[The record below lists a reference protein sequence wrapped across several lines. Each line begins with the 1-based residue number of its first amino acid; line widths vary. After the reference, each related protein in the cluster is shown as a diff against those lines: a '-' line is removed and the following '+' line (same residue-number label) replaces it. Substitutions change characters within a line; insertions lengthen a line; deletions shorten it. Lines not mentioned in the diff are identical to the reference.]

1 MSSTKKI
8 FDETIKTDH
17 KVITEE
23 ASKSILK
30 AYGVK
35 VPPYALVKSSKE
47 AVKAAKK
54 IGYPLVMKIVSP
66 QILHKT
72 DVGGVKVGINSDKE
86 VKQAFNDM
94 YGRLSKKKGVEV
106 KGVLLEKMVP
116 KGIEMIVGLQVD
128 PQFGPVIMAGLGGVM
143 TEVFKDV
150 AWRMLPI
157 TIDDAKSMI
166 NELKSSKIFT
176 GFRGSKPVDLDM
188 LAKALVQI
196 GRIGTENAEY
206 INSIDFN
213 PIVVYPKSYYV
224 VDAKIIL
231 GKEVNPNAISKAQ
244 PDDSFMEKF
253 FTPESVAL
261 VGASATPGKVGNSV
275 LDSLAKHDYKGKVF
289 PINPKA
295 DEILG
300 IKCYPSLEAIN
311 DKVDLVVV
319 CVDLSVTPPILESC
333 AKKGIHNVVIV
344 SGGGKELGGERADY
358 EAQIK
363 SLSEK
368 HKIRIIGP
376 NCIGMFNAANRL
388 DCAFQGQARMVRA
401 RLGNVALLSQS
412 GTMGI
417 SFLETADTFGLSK
430 MVSYGN
436 RSDVDEADMIWY
448 LANDPQTKV
457 IALYVEGFGD
467 GRKFIETAKRVM
479 REKKK
484 PVVIW
489 KSGRTEAGAKQAAS
503 HTGSLGGSNAIIM
516 GAFKQAGII
525 SVDSYQELAAV
536 TKALAW
542 QPAAKGNRA
551 AMCSNGAG
559 PMIGGIDH
567 FERLG
572 LELAQ
577 VTPQTLKELKEHF
590 PPTYVIGKG
599 NPVDV
604 TGGANADDYRYT
616 IQKFYDD
623 PNVDIVMPWFVF
635 QDDPLEE
642 TIIQYLAEFSKQQKK
657 PLLVGGNGGPYTQ
670 KISALIEKEGVPVY
684 DDIRSWVAAA
694 AALAQWGRHLKDSS

>member
-1 MSSTKKI
+1 M
-8 FDETIKTDH
+8 KTSH

-30 AYGVK
+30 SYGIK
-35 VPPYALVKSSKE
+35 VPPYALVKSADE

-72 DVGGVKVGINSDKE
+72 DVGGVKVGIDNDADVRKT
-86 VKQAFNDM
+86 FNDM

-116 KGIEMIVGLQVD
+116 KGVEMIVGLQVD

-157 TIDDAKSMI
+157 TTSDAKSMI
-166 NELKSSKIFT
+166 NELKSSKLFK
-176 GFRGSKPVDLDM
+176 GFRGSQPINLNM

-196 GRIGTENAEY
+196 GKIGVDNAPY

-213 PIVVYPKSYYV
+213 PVVVYPKSYYV
-224 VDAKIIL
+224 IDAKIIL
-231 GKEVNPNAISKAQ
+231 GKEINKDAISKAK
-244 PDDSFMEKF
+244 PDASFMEKF
-253 FTPESVAL
+253 FTPSSVAL
-261 VGASATPGKVGNSV
+261 VGASATPGKIGNSV
-275 LDSLAKHDYKGKVF
+275 LDSIAKHDYKGKVY

-295 DEILG
+295 EEILG

-311 DKVDLVVV
+311 DNIDLVVV
-319 CVDLSVTPPILESC
+319 CVDLSVTPPILEAC

-363 SLSEK
+363 ELSKK

-417 SFLETADTFGLSK
+417 SFLETADSFGLSK
-430 MVSYGN
+430 MISYGN

-448 LANDPQTKV
+448 LANDPQTTV

-479 REKKK
+479 KEKKK
-484 PVVIW
+484 PIVIW

-542 QPAAKGNRA
+542 QPPAKGNRA

-559 PMIGGIDH
+559 PMIGAIDH

-572 LELAQ
+572 LELAK
-577 VTPQTLKELKEHF
+577 VTPKTLKELKAHF

-604 TGGANADDYRYT
+604 TGGANADDYRFT

-642 TIIQYLAEFSKQQKK
+642 TIIQYLAEFSKQRKK

-684 DDIRSWVAAA
+684 DDIRNWVAAA
-694 AALAQWGRHLKDSS
+694 AALAQWGRRK

>member
-35 VPPYALVKSSKE
+35 VPPYALVNSAKD

-72 DVGGVKVGINSDKE
+72 DVGGVKVGIDNAKD
-86 VKQAFNDM
+86 VKKTFNDM
-94 YGRLSKKKGVEV
+94 YKRLSKKKGVQV

-157 TIDDAKSMI
+157 TMDDAKSMVE
-166 NELKSSKIFT
+166 ELKSSKLFK
-176 GFRGSKPVDLDM
+176 GFRGSAPVDM
-188 LAKALVQI
+188 NVLAKALVQI
-196 GRIGTENAEY
+196 GKIGVDNAAY

-213 PIVVYPKSYYV
+213 PIMVYPKSYYV

-231 GKEVNPNAISKAQ
+231 GKEINNNAISMAQ

-275 LDSLAKHDYKGKVF
+275 LDSLAKHDYKGKVY

-295 DEILG
+295 EEILG
-300 IKCYPSLEAIN
+300 VKCYPSIEAIDGN
-311 DKVDLVVV
+311 VDLVVV

-388 DCAFQGQARMVRA
+388 DCAFQGQARMVRE

-448 LANDPQTKV
+448 LASDPQTKV

-467 GRKFIETAKRVM
+467 GRKFVETAKRVM
-479 REKKK
+479 KEKKK

-516 GAFKQAGII
+516 GAFRQAGII

-536 TKALAW
+536 AKALAW

-567 FERLG
+567 FDRLG
-572 LELAQ
+572 LELAK
-577 VTPQTLKELKEHF
+577 VTPETLKELKEHF

-642 TIIQYLAEFSKQQKK
+642 TIIQYLGEFSKQQKK

-670 KISALIEKEGVPVY
+670 KVSALIEKEGVPVY
-684 DDIRSWVAAA
+684 DDLRNWVAAA
-694 AALAQWGRHLKDSS
+694 AALVQWGKHA